1 MEKMSSIQAMLEER
15 KRQHE
20 KQVARTAEVVQM
32 CYNTEAGKYFIRW
45 LVGEARFFAS
55 GLQVVS
61 NLKEKYKASPE
72 YYTGQTDLIKKIMKF
87 LTPEQVAD
95 LTVAAMKK
103 TETKKETEE
112 EEDGRK

>member
-1 MEKMSSIQAMLEER
+1 MEKISSIQAMLEER

-20 KQVARTAEVVQM
+20 KQMARTAEVVQT

-45 LVGEARFFAS
+45 LASEARFFAG
-55 GLQVVS
+55 GLQVIS
-61 NLKEKYKASPE
+61 NLKEKYKAPPE

-95 LTVAAMKK
+95 LTVAVVKK
-103 TETKKETEE
+103 VETKKETEE
-112 EEDGRK
+112 VEDGRK

>member
-1 MEKMSSIQAMLEER
+1 MEKISSIQAVLEER

-20 KQVARTAEVVQM
+20 RQFAQTAKIVQACYETEV
-32 CYNTEAGKYFIRW
+32 GKYFIQW
-45 LVGEARFFAS
+45 LTTEARFFAG

-61 NLKEKYKASPE
+61 NLKERYKAPPE

-95 LTVAAMKK
+95 LTVAVVKK
-103 TETKKETEE
+103 VETKKETEE

>member
-20 KQVARTAEVVQM
+20 KQMARTAEVVQT

-45 LVGEARFFAS
+45 LASEARFFAG
-55 GLQVVS
+55 GLQVIS
-61 NLKEKYKASPE
+61 NLKEKYKAPPE

-95 LTVAAMKK
+95 LTVAVVKK
-103 TETKKETEE
+103 VETKKETEE